1 MATCTLA
8 GMSDSPTR
16 PSPKRIKLESSPAS
30 PRSVNNPST
39 LNDDDLGHDHCV
51 ICLQPLV
58 DRTVIPTCSHEFCFE
73 CILIWAGEPA
83 PFLIQQSVVEPCLLE
98 QSQKCPLCS
107 QLIGEYVIHHIRSE
121 FDYQKHYLPP
131 PRSSSPRLLPTGESR
146 ARVSRRARRGRY
158 WGRRDRHDADE
169 LERAIAKRRWVYQNN
184 LYAKVCASFRIYTR
198 VLYRHMLA
206 CRVQL
211 IHPVPSLPQS
221 SPVCGISE
229 YDKSSHYLSPP

>member
-1 MATCTLA
+1 
-8 GMSDSPTR
+8 MSDSPTR
-16 PSPKRIKLESSPAS
+16 PSPKRIKLDVISAS

-73 CILIWAGEPA
+73 CILIWA
-83 PFLIQQSVVEPCLLE
+83 E

-146 ARVSRRARRGRY
+146 ARVSRRARRSRY

-169 LERAIAKRRWVYQNN
+169 LERAIAKRRWVYQNH
-184 LYAKVCASFRIYTR
+184 LYAKHVASNSFTR
-198 VLYRHMLA
+198 YRPYPSPAQFAASPNMISRATIFLRREL
-206 CRVQL
+206 RVWQNL
-211 IHPVPSLPQS
+211 DVEVRAS
-221 SPVCGISE
+221 
-229 YDKSSHYLSPP
+229 